1 MNKKQALQLYMEQLA
16 AQVEAHPNLEFDEV
30 KAELI
35 SLPTLGERISAVE
48 KILELDEIQPNDHN
62 NP

>member
-1 MNKKQALQLYMEQLA
+1 MEQLA

-35 SLPTLGERISAVE
+35 SLPTLGEKISAVE
-48 KILELDEIQPNDHN
+48 KILELDRKDLPPQKQKKQDRKKTTGE
-62 NP
+62 

>member
-1 MNKKQALQLYMEQLA
+1 MEQLA

-35 SLPTLGERISAVE
+35 SLPTLGEKISAVE

-62 NP
+62 NPQ